1 MSTAYDVTVTWKG
14 QQAHVRVD
22 VATFGHPGSFN
33 PYDGGSPPEGP
44 EAEVLALAVET
55 SSGPIG
61 VLLDDLTETEMD
73 ELVETEMDELVD
85 LAIAAAADQREG
97 IDPFASAILDD
108 EMPAPPACDF
118 CDGVGCNGCAKGHT
132 EAGTR

>member
-61 VLLDDLTETEMD
+61 VLLDDLTETDLE
-73 ELVETEMDELVD
+73 ELTD

-108 EMPAPPACDF
+108 EMPEPAPPACDF